1 MSATTITKRCAINI
15 DHNLGVSAG
24 ELSACWVYLKDNA
37 GKLIGLE
44 GAAYIYTTEKKFL
57 PMWQVIFY
65 GGQTLERHKQLYD
78 AQRPYLDNRTRRL
91 IRQAIEVSLIKSKML
106 GTEPQSRPATDDY
119 LDAQLYG
126 MRISKMVVD
135 EVGDIRTSPVPV
147 NGLQRK

>member
-44 GAAYIYTTEKKFL
+44 GAAYIYTTEKKL
-57 PMWQVIFY
+57 QPMWQVIFY

-78 AQRPYLDNRTRRL
+78 AQRPYLDSRTRRL

-106 GTEPQSRPATDDY
+106 GTEPQSRPVDGS

-126 MRISKMVVD
+126 MSISKMVVD
-135 EVGDIRTSPVPV
+135 EVGDIRMSPVPV